1 VSSTWQTVTISWVA
15 LLDLS
20 PRGAAAQRIS
30 IDIEDNAIT
39 TLRPAR
45 TGNRL
50 LDRLSAVTAD
60 FLLRSSRR
68 VADPQGHEVCRQGG
82 PILYVCFPTTSLY
95 SIVIDGQGGE
105 RIEAATVGNEGMVGL
120 SLHLGLETS
129 SQTAILQ
136 VPGEAIRVQT
146 NAFLT
151 AVKTD
156 PEFNRLMQRYTAYS
170 LRYTSQTVACNALH
184 SLEER
189 TCRWWLMTHD
199 GIGRDDFTLTHEFLA
214 EMLGVRRQSVSLAA
228 GALQRSGLVTYRRGR
243 IRIINRRGLE
253 ATACECYEVLRS
265 LYEQIVT

>member
-1 VSSTWQTVTISWVA
+1 M
-15 LLDLS
+15 
-20 PRGAAAQRIS
+20 
-30 IDIEDNAIT
+30 
-39 TLRPAR
+39 
-45 TGNRL
+45 
-50 LDRLSAVTAD
+50 
-60 FLLRSSRR
+60 
-68 VADPQGHEVCRQGG
+68 
-82 PILYVCFPTTSLY
+82 
-95 SIVIDGQGGE
+95 IDGQGGE

-120 SLHLGLETS
+120 PLHLGLETS

-189 TCRWWLMTHD
+189 TCRWLLMTHD

-265 LYEQIVT
+265 LYGQIVT

>member
-1 VSSTWQTVTISWVA
+1 
-15 LLDLS
+15 
-20 PRGAAAQRIS
+20 
-30 IDIEDNAIT
+30 
-39 TLRPAR
+39 
-45 TGNRL
+45 
-50 LDRLSAVTAD
+50 
-60 FLLRSSRR
+60 
-68 VADPQGHEVCRQGG
+68 
-82 PILYVCFPTTSLY
+82 
-95 SIVIDGQGGE
+95 
-105 RIEAATVGNEGMVGL
+105 M
-120 SLHLGLETS
+120 
-129 SQTAILQ
+129 
-136 VPGEAIRVQT
+136 QT

-184 SLEER
+184 SLEQR
-189 TCRWWLMTHD
+189 TCRWLLMTHD

-265 LYEQIVT
+265 LYEHIVT